1 MEINRIG
8 DLSAF
13 VSSVKQGSYTKAAK
27 HLGLSRSAIGKSI
40 VRLEQQMNVR
50 LLNRTTR
57 SLSLT
62 DEGRILFDYCKQ
74 ILEDLDEIDQVMATR
89 RVHPTGTLKI
99 TAPHSLGHQYIL
111 PVLHNF
117 LKKWSDLNAD
127 ISFTD
132 RFVDVI
138 EEGFDIGIRIGE
150 PKDDSRLLTRTIA
163 WQHMQTC
170 ASPQYLQLHGCPQ
183 TPQDLLQ
190 FNTIFFNGSFNRK
203 TWKFKTDHG
212 PYIFEGP
219 EKMKIDS
226 SDAILASAISGFGII
241 QLPSY
246 LTKKAVDRGD
256 LVPILEEYAVS
267 DEPIRII
274 YPSKKHLSPRI
285 RMFIDFL
292 TEQWTDIPPWER
304 IETDSNP

>member
-13 VSSVKQGSYTKAAK
+13 VSSVKHGSYTKAAK

-111 PVLHNF
+111 PVLHDF

-150 PKDDSRLLTRTIA
+150 PKDDSRLLTRTIG
-163 WQHMQTC
+163 WQRMQTC

-183 TPQDLLQ
+183 TPQDLFQ

-203 TWKFKTDHG
+203 TWKFKTDQG
-212 PYIFEGP
+212 PYIYEGP

-304 IETDSNP
+304 TKTDPKL